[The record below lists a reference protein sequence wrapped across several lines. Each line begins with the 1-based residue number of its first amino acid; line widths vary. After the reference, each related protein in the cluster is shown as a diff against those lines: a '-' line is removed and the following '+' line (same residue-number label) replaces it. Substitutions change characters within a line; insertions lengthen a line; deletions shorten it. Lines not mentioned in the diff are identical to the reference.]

1 MNLNIKGQ
9 SLAPVLAIA
18 LAAAAASNPAY
29 AAGLEGAKGILET
42 FKTEI
47 LGVVPIIAVI
57 ALVLLGIGY
66 ATKMVDKETFVRW
79 GIGCIIAGGATGIAD
94 MIFNGGA

>member
-1 MNLNIKGQ
+1 MNLYNKHQ
-9 SLAPVLAIA
+9 TLVPVAALA
-18 LAAAAASNPAY
+18 LAAAASANPAY
-29 AAGLEGAKGILET
+29 AAGLEGAKTILET

-47 LGVVPIIAVI
+47 LGIIPIVAVI

-79 GIGCIIAGGATGIAD
+79 GIGCIIAGGASGIAG